1 MKKTFQKRM
10 GEAFDNCPGAVMGD
24 LPTSEQ
30 AQGNIIVEPS
40 CSKAALT
47 FLRRRFYVE
56 ESVGIETTG
65 ELRFVIKPRVRR
77 APGKPKPRVEFRKQ
91 IQYELPL

>member
-1 MKKTFQKRM
+1 MSQ
-10 GEAFDNCPGAVMGD
+10 AFDKCPGAVVGD
-24 LPTSEQ
+24 MPTSEQ
-30 AQGNIIVEPS
+30 AEGNIIVEPS

-47 FLRRRFYVE
+47 FLRRRFHVE

-77 APGKPKPRVEFRKQ
+77 APGAPKFKPHFQKQ
-91 IQYELPL
+91 IQYELPLS